1 MNHAGP
7 YHRHQRRQIASQFQW
22 PILLVLIWIC
32 MVALTNPVGNFPLSD
47 DWAYAYSVQHLLQ
60 HGELRFSDWT
70 ATNLLGQVV
79 WGALFC
85 LRVGFSFTALRFS
98 TAVLGL
104 VGILGT
110 YGILRELNTSR
121 QIAAIGALTLAFC
134 PIYFVLSLT
143 FMNDVPFVAFA
154 IASLYFFMRGL
165 RLESPPT
172 IAVSFVL
179 AGIAILTRQTGVALP
194 IAFACALLTQKG
206 DSATLS
212 LVLLLYRGDWNWSSV
227 RLPGLAFTHRPS
239 AGEFQQANFYNF
251 SQLTNAPA
259 AHAS

>member
-1 MNHAGP
+1 MLVLT
-7 YHRHQRRQIASQFQW
+7 IATSGDKSPRQFQW

-85 LRVGFSFTALRFS
+85 LPCRLFLYGITILHGSSRVGRHPRNLRNSSRAQHVPPDSRDRRANVGVLSNLLRSVADFHERRALCRICDRFPVFFH
-98 TAVLGL
+98 AR
-104 VGILGT
+104 I
-110 YGILRELNTSR
+110 
-121 QIAAIGALTLAFC
+121 AIGIATNDCCQFC
-134 PIYFVLSLT
+134 PGWHCDTHTPDWSGPSDSLCLR
-143 FMNDVPFVAFA
+143 
-154 IASLYFFMRGL
+154 IAY
-165 RLESPPT
+165 
-172 IAVSFVL
+172 A
-179 AGIAILTRQTGVALP
+179 
-194 IAFACALLTQKG
+194 KG

-212 LVLLLYRGDWNWSSV
+212 LALLLYRGDWNWSSV